1 MGRRHFVL
9 CPCSESSYFYS
20 HCEESI
26 ERRCIG
32 HLRLDFGSG
41 NEFWTSWWP
50 HAAHDQNTMDFKA
63 EFDTLVKQLR
73 KGLFKSR
80 AAMYKYI
87 ADHPATVL
95 EDNPPRY
102 YGYSVHTAR
111 YAFYIRCTPERGN
124 YSYIY
129 CYKLRQEDL

>member
-73 KGLFKSR
+73 KGLFKNR

-102 YGYSVHTAR
+102 YGYSVHTAY

-129 CYKLRQEDL
+129 CYKIHQEDL